1 MNFLKKS
8 ELLNI
13 FVNEII
19 YSAPANWSKIVY
31 YTERL
36 RDEEIGLRNKDIAR
50 CWLGN
55 EKIPH
60 NNSKGPPLRSSV
72 ELFDAVD
79 ELFIDSEKNKDIW
92 TGFGVVI
99 NHNGK
104 YITNFYYQ
112 DTPLLDNK
120 DEEYRA
126 RLDALAEMI

>member
-1 MNFLKKS
+1 M
-8 ELLNI
+8 
-13 FVNEII
+13 NEII
-19 YSAPANWSKIVY
+19 YSVPANWSKIVY

-60 NNSKGPPLRSSV
+60 NNSKGPSLRSSV

-92 TGFGVVI
+92 TGFS
-99 NHNGK
+99 
-104 YITNFYYQ
+104 
-112 DTPLLDNK
+112 
-120 DEEYRA
+120 
-126 RLDALAEMI
+126 